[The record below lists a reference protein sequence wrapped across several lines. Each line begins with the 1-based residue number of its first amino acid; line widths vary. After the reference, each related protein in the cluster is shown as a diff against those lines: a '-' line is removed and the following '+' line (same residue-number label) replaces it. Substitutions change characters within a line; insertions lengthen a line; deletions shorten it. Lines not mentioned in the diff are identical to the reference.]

1 MNLKTIKLLKELVKH
16 LEYYNMLAP
25 FPVYGTEYIVDVKLK
40 INEMENTKTNYDD
53 LPVAACKYCNSL
65 HIQID
70 DVENDVCMRCGS
82 VNEIVIYTD
91 IDDYLEKT
99 KKDE

>member
-1 MNLKTIKLLKELVKH
+1 
-16 LEYYNMLAP
+16 
-25 FPVYGTEYIVDVKLK
+25 
-40 INEMENTKTNYDD
+40 MENTKTNYDD

-82 VNEIVIYTD
+82 VNEIVLYKD